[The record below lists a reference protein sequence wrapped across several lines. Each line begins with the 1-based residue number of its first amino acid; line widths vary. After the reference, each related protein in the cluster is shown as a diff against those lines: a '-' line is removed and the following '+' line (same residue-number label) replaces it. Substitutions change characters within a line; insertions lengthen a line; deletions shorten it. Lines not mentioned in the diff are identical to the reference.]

1 MSRDQPPKIFKKG
14 KSATFQIDGQTYTI
28 GMNDVISEASIWFS
42 IVSEFSTVR
51 LHREKKR
58 EQELFRWP
66 SQCIDYKLNLIL
78 FFGVQRSSIVISAV

>member
-1 MSRDQPPKIFKKG
+1 MSRDQPSKIFKKG

-28 GMNDVISEASIWFS
+28 GMNDVISFVA
-42 IVSEFSTVR
+42 EFSTVR